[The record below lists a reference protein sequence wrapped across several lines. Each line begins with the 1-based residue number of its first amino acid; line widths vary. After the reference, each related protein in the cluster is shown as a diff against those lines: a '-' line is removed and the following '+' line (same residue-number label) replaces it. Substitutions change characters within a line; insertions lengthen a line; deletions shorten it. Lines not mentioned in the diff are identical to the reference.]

1 MGSNSLSSI
10 PSKQL
15 SKVASKTD
23 KLEIEKPVYNGHGPS
38 LIVDETNEILRKA
51 HFTLPKLYLYIYIYI
66 YSMPPQ
72 ENTMVLCT
80 QEQKD
85 YAELKRSKMSYSPIF
100 YQYYGERSF
109 EETKLPPK
117 KK

>member
-1 MGSNSLSSI
+1 
-10 PSKQL
+10 
-15 SKVASKTD
+15 
-23 KLEIEKPVYNGHGPS
+23 
-38 LIVDETNEILRKA
+38 
-51 HFTLPKLYLYIYIYI
+51 
-66 YSMPPQ
+66 MPPQ

-109 EETKLPPK
+109 EEKKLPPK
-117 KK
+117 KKE

>member
-15 SKVASKTD
+15 SKVPSKTD

-51 HFTLPKLYLYIYIYI
+51 HFTLPKLYLYIYIFI
-66 YSMPPQ
+66 
-72 ENTMVLCT
+72 VCL
-80 QEQKD
+80 
-85 YAELKRSKMSYSPIF
+85 LKRIQWFYARKSKRIM
-100 YQYYGERSF
+100 QN
-109 EETKLPPK
+109 
-117 KK
+117 